1 MYFVSVDEDPHPG
14 INIKHS
20 SIGTEGAAL
29 RLAAREPSTSED
41 AQKIPSAKQT
51 GERKGLSILITM
63 KLH

>member
-29 RLAAREPSTSED
+29 RLAAREPSTSEQ
-41 AQKIPSAKQT
+41 AQEITTAKQA
-51 GERKGLSILITM
+51 GVRKGLSILITM